1 MIVPAAEIFFQPEVE
16 NDKEVA
22 AAHFPDLQFR
32 DSVTAIAPSDGYN
45 RKGVTADDSFEGEF
59 HREVEVGREK
69 RAEAIQAGFA
79 VSLKGVSCVVQAVA
93 KEHADVKVG

>member
-32 DSVTAIAPSDGYN
+32 DSVATIPPSNGDD
-45 RKGVTADDSFEGEF
+45 RKGVTANDSFEGEF
-59 HREVEVGREK
+59 HREIEVGREK
-69 RAEAIQAGFA
+69 RAETIQTSFA
-79 VSLKGVSCVVQAVA
+79 VTLKGIGCIVQAVA